1 MKVSW
6 SPPSFEKEEKEAAI
20 RVINSGWVTQG
31 KETEKFE
38 NELCDYIGCKY
49 TVVVNNGTSALI
61 TALLAHG
68 IGKGDEVIVP
78 SLTFIASVNS
88 IIAVGAKPVLV
99 DSDLNTWNTTPELVK
114 EKITDKTKAILPVNV
129 AGMPIDMD
137 AFEKLAKE
145 NNLKL
150 IEDSAESMGAQYKNK
165 RIGSFNHTSI
175 FSFHMAKSLSTVEG
189 GCIVTNDRVLAE
201 KYRAIRNHGMESS
214 YNYSKP
220 GINYDYGQFGL
231 NFRITD
237 IQSAIGREQLKKLDK
252 IIEHRGR
259 LVRIYKEDLD
269 GFFEF
274 QSVPDYVSLHP
285 YMFFGILV
293 NEKKRDHLIKY
304 LNENGIPTRVC
315 WLPTHLQ
322 RYHKNI
328 FVDENYPNAKRIGFK
343 IITLPLGNMLTIG
356 EVDYIID
363 TIRGFLKLGN

>member
-6 SPPSFEKEEKEAAI
+6 SLPNFEKEEKEAAI

-31 KETEKFE
+31 RETEKFE
-38 NELCDYIGCKY
+38 KELCDYIGCKY
-49 TVVVNNGTSALI
+49 AIVVNNGTSALI
-61 TALLAHG
+61 TSLLAQG

-129 AGMPIDMD
+129 AGMPIGVEG
-137 AFEKLAKE
+137 FERLAKE
-145 NNLKL
+145 NSLIL
-150 IEDSAESMGAQYKNK
+150 IEDSAESIGAQYKNK
-165 RIGSFNHTSI
+165 RIGGFNHTSI
-175 FSFHMAKSLSTVEG
+175 FSFHMAKPLSTVEG
-189 GCIVTNDRVLAE
+189 GCIVTNDKEIAE
-201 KYRAIRNHGMESS
+201 KCRAIRNHGMESG
-214 YNYSKP
+214 YDYSKP
-220 GINYDYGQFGL
+220 EINYDYGLFGL

-252 IIEHRGR
+252 TIEHRNK
-259 LVRIYKEDLD
+259 LVKRYKEALN

-274 QSVPDYVSLHP
+274 QLVPDYVSLHP

-293 NEKKRDHLIKY
+293 DEKKRDYLIKH
-304 LNENGIPTRVC
+304 LNKNGIPTRVC
-315 WLPTHLQ
+315 WLPTHSQ
-322 RYHKNI
+322 RHHKNI
-328 FVDENYPNAKRIGFK
+328 FVDESYPNAEKIGSK
-343 IITLPLGNMLTIG
+343 IVTLPLGNALKIE

-363 TIRGFLKLGN
+363 TIKEFLK